1 LKFDEDLV
9 RRMVAA
15 GHKGDRARGQILFE
29 SARAGC
35 IACHK
40 IGNQGG
46 MIGPELSAV
55 GSGVPADRIVTEV
68 LWPARQVK
76 GGYALSRITMRDGR
90 VLQGYLQES
99 RDKKLLLLRDFA
111 GAGMHEVEAEMVSKE
126 EPIGSLMPPTAQ
138 SLSRDELSDLFAYL
152 FSLVGK

>member
-1 LKFDEDLV
+1 MK
-9 RRMVAA
+9 
-15 GHKGDRARGQILFE
+15 
-29 SARAGC
+29 
-35 IACHK
+35 
-40 IGNQGG
+40 
-46 MIGPELSAV
+46 
-55 GSGVPADRIVTEV
+55 
-68 LWPARQVK
+68 
-76 GGYALSRITMRDGR
+76 DGR

-111 GAGMHEVEAEMVSKE
+111 GAGIQEVEAEMVSKE